1 MNASIFR
8 VISATAF
15 DYAEDKSGTP
25 ATNDTIKD
33 YPIDFFYQSLL
44 SDTMKR
50 GSFPRIQIL
59 STALFDVEVAT
70 VQPIILIVGKPE
82 TYDKRSTGDWT
93 EGYTLDTAQAD
104 KIIEFVEKR
113 EHLKAVILSARNE
126 ILHYFPK
133 VKLKINIFQ
142 DPEEKQGKMELVIHI
157 VTSLAPEMAV
167 KLLDDFDN
175 NWWLDKSQGIEDEL
189 CIHLVT
195 L

>member
-8 VISATAF
+8 VNSATTY
-15 DYAEDKSGTP
+15 DYAEDKSSTP

-44 SDTMKR
+44 SGAIKR
-50 GSFPRIQIL
+50 ASIPNIQIL
-59 STALFDVEVAT
+59 STALFDVEVTT
-70 VQPIILIVGKPE
+70 VQPIILILGKPE
-82 TYDKRSTGDWT
+82 TYDKRATGNWK
-93 EGYTLDTAQAD
+93 EGYTLDTAQTD

-113 EHLKAVILSARNE
+113 EHLKAVILNARNE
-126 ILHYFPK
+126 ILHYFPED
-133 VKLKINIFQ
+133 KLKINIFQ
-142 DPEEKQGKMELVIHI
+142 DPEEKQGNMELVIHI
-157 VTSLAPEMAV
+157 VTSLAPEIAL

-175 NWWLDKSQGIEDEL
+175 NWWLDNSRGIEDEL